1 MSARRDWDVL
11 GIGDTDMDVF
21 VKVVDLPGR
30 DEKVLGEYLGEH
42 PGGMIANFCCAASRL
57 GARAAMASVLGD
69 DARGEP
75 ALAGLEACGVDTSQ
89 VRVRIGGTTFFC
101 VILLDASGEK
111 ALTAVKT
118 DCHMPART
126 DVDPTA
132 IGRARLVHLMGDDL
146 DFASW
151 AAREAK
157 SKGTL
162 VSLDMEASTTSRGF
176 AALAQLLPDVDIAF
190 VNEVGLRRGFGED
203 PREGARELL
212 AAGSSVVAV
221 TMGSKGAFVA
231 SANSV
236 ARVPA
241 FRVPVVDTTGAGD
254 CFNGAFVVGYLNG
267 WDVEACGRFA
277 SAAAA
282 LTVGAV
288 GARTTLPDRAM
299 VESFLSDSRTN
310 QILG

>member
-1 MSARRDWDVL
+1 M
-11 GIGDTDMDVF
+11 
-21 VKVVDLPGR
+21 
-30 DEKVLGEYLGEH
+30 
-42 PGGMIANFCCAASRL
+42 
-57 GARAAMASVLGD
+57 
-69 DARGEP
+69 
-75 ALAGLEACGVDTSQ
+75 
-89 VRVRIGGTTFFC
+89 
-101 VILLDASGEK
+101 
-111 ALTAVKT
+111 TAVKT

-126 DVDPTA
+126 DVDPAA
-132 IGRARLVHLMGDDL
+132 IGRARLVNLMGDDL

-157 SKGTL
+157 SRGTL

-190 VNEVGLRRGFGED
+190 VNEVGLRQGFEGFGED
-203 PREGARELL
+203 PHEGARELL

-231 SANSV
+231 SANRV
-236 ARVPA
+236 ARIPA

-299 VESFLSDSRTN
+299 VESSLSDSRTN

>member
-21 VKVVDLPGR
+21 VKVADLPGR
-30 DEKVLGEYLGEH
+30 DEKVLGQYLGEH

-57 GARAAMASVLGD
+57 GARAAMASVVGD

-126 DVDPTA
+126 DVDPAA

-157 SKGTL
+157 SRGTL

-231 SANSV
+231 SANRV

-288 GARTTLPDRAM
+288 GARTSLPDRAM

>member
-1 MSARRDWDVL
+1 MSAQRDWDVL
-11 GIGDTDMDVF
+11 GIGDTDMDIF

-30 DEKVLGEYLGEH
+30 DEKVLGQYLGEH
-42 PGGMIANFCCAASRL
+42 PGGMIANFCCAASKL
-57 GARAAMASVLGD
+57 GARAAMASVVGD
-69 DARGEP
+69 DVRGEP
-75 ALAGLEACGVDTSQ
+75 ALAGLETCGVDTSQ
-89 VRVRIGGTTFFC
+89 IRVRVEGTTFFC
-101 VILLDASGEK
+101 IILLDASGEK

-126 DVDPTA
+126 DVDPNA

-146 DFASW
+146 DFAGW

-157 SKGTL
+157 SRDTL

-176 AALAQLLPDVDIAF
+176 AALAELLQDVDIAF
-190 VNEVGLRRGFGED
+190 VNEVGLRWGFGED
-203 PREGARELL
+203 PHEGARELL
-212 AAGSSVVAV
+212 AAGSSVVVV
-221 TMGSKGAFVA
+221 TMGSKGALVA
-231 SANSV
+231 SAEGV
-236 ARVPA
+236 AQVPA

-254 CFNGAFVVGYLNG
+254 CFNGAFAVGYLHN
-267 WDVEACGRFA
+267 WSLDACGRFA

-299 VESFLSDSRTN
+299 VESFLSESRTHR
-310 QILG
+310 IPG

>member
-1 MSARRDWDVL
+1 
-11 GIGDTDMDVF
+11 MDVF

-30 DEKVLGEYLGEH
+30 DEKVLGQYLGEH
-42 PGGMIANFCCAASRL
+42 PGGMIANFCCASSRL
-57 GARAAMASVLGD
+57 GARAAMASVVGD

-101 VILLDASGEK
+101 IVLLDASGEK

-126 DVDPTA
+126 DVDPAA

-157 SKGTL
+157 SRGTL

-190 VNEVGLRRGFGED
+190 VNELGLRQGFGED
-203 PREGARELL
+203 PHEGARELL
-212 AAGSSVVAV
+212 SAGSSVVAV
-221 TMGSKGAFVA
+221 TMGNKGAFVA
-231 SANSV
+231 STNGA

-288 GARTTLPDRAM
+288 GARTTLPDRTM
-299 VESFLSDSRTN
+299 VESLLSESRTN